1 PMRLPTMPCYRHLS
15 DATNGQILFFS
26 AEHGRGITELPGSSC
41 NFDTGAT
48 EKTETQRGRGFWL
61 LAIPFAQR
69 LPPTQCP
76 GYKVH
81 THTAAGRTQPNIRT
95 FGDP

>member
-1 PMRLPTMPCYRHLS
+1 MPCYRQLS

-26 AEHGRGITELPGSSC
+26 AEHARGITELLVQ
-41 NFDTGAT
+41 GAISIPAA
-48 EKTETQRGRGFWL
+48 EKTETHIGRGFWL

-69 LPPTQCP
+69 LPPIQCP